1 MAVLLS
7 LAILAAAVAALFIL
21 ALRWAWA
28 EDHKA
33 TLKERFDRVI
43 SGWGQE
49 K

>member
-1 MAVLLS
+1 MAALLF
-7 LAILAAAVAALFIL
+7 LAIFAAAVAAFFIL
-21 ALRWAWA
+21 AVRWAWK

-43 SGWGQE
+43 AGWGKE